1 MSTSC
6 GSLNP
11 LLDYL
16 TFDDQDIGFAKR
28 PR

>member
-11 LLDYL
+11 LLDNL